1 MTQAQERI
9 PAPAAPA
16 GPPGPAALATLRG
29 RYRAGQLAAE
39 YGSVRALLSRMP
51 RSDLPAAGQLLARL
65 DPAEVRRHVPDLPVV
80 RVAVTGESTV
90 APVVGPL
97 AAELARHGLW
107 LEAKVAPYGS
117 YLHDLMRPD
126 DTGGGPNDGSLDD
139 TAGHQEHGRP
149 DDTAGRQNDSSPD
162 PTAGHRDHGRPDLML
177 CVLDAHTVLGDLT
190 VPWRAEDVEGAA
202 RTKLALIRAA
212 VRAHQRAG
220 RGLLVLNT
228 VPLHRH
234 LTQQLIDLRGRARL
248 GAVWRE
254 FNSGLLSL
262 AAEHAGVVVI
272 DLDPLIGEGVPAAE
286 PRAAQYARARLSE
299 ALLAAYAREA
309 AHIVRARLGRT
320 RKVLA
325 LDLDGTL
332 WGGVLGEDGPG
343 GIELG
348 DGLRGEAFLAF
359 QRVVRQ
365 LGSQGVLLAVSSKN
379 DAETVSR
386 TLREHPAMLLREDD
400 FVQVS
405 ANWKPKHDNLRDI
418 AERLGLGLDSFVF
431 ADDSPFEC
439 GLVGEQLP
447 EVAVIRV
454 DDDPALHPSALLADG
469 WFDLFD
475 LTEADLERADR
486 YRTEARRQEF
496 REDVDSYQAYLD
508 GLGLEVTLR
517 PPAGPELARV
527 AQLTLRTN
535 QFHLAT
541 ERLDVPEVADRMARP
556 GHHVLA
562 VHARDRFGDQGLVG
576 ALFLRRDGEV
586 LRIDNFAL
594 SCRVFSRGIESACV
608 AAVLRFARDTTA
620 RAVTGRYL
628 PSPRNAAFAAF
639 YGDQGFTPV
648 GTDPDEPGAVLF
660 RHDLRDLAPAPAHLR
675 LDAAFGPDDGDR
687 T

>member
-9 PAPAAPA
+9 PSPAATA
-16 GPPGPAALATLRG
+16 TWHDQAALATLRG
-29 RYRAGQLAAE
+29 LYRAGKLAAE
-39 YGSVRALLSRMP
+39 YGSVRALLARMP
-51 RSDLPAAGQLLARL
+51 RADLPAAGQLLARL
-65 DPAEVRRHVPDLPVV
+65 DLEEVRRHVPDAPVV
-80 RVAVTGESTV
+80 SVAVTGESTV

-97 AAELARHGLW
+97 TAELARHGL
-107 LEAKVAPYGS
+107 LLDAKVSPYGS
-117 YLHDLMRPD
+117 YLQDLMRP
-126 DTGGGPNDGSLDD
+126 
-139 TAGHQEHGRP
+139 A
-149 DDTAGRQNDSSPD
+149 D
-162 PTAGHRDHGRPDLML
+162 PAQDADLML
-177 CVLDAHTVLGDLT
+177 CLLDAHTVLGDLT
-190 VPWRAEDVEGAA
+190 VPWRAEDVEDAA
-202 RTKLALIRAA
+202 RARLALVSAA
-212 VRAHQRAG
+212 VHAHQQAG

-234 LTQQLIDLRGRARL
+234 LTHQLVDLRCRARL

-254 FNSGLLSL
+254 FNCGLLSL
-262 AAEHAGVVVI
+262 AAEHPGVVVV
-272 DLDPLIGEGVPAAE
+272 DLDPLIGEGVPAGE

-320 RKVLA
+320 RKVLV

-348 DGLRGEAFLAF
+348 AGLRGEAFAEF
-359 QRVVRQ
+359 QRVIRQ

-379 DAETVSR
+379 DADAVSQALR
-386 TLREHPAMLLREDD
+386 THPAMVLREDD
-400 FVQVS
+400 FVHVN
-405 ANWKPKHDNLRDI
+405 ANWKAKHDNLRDI

-431 ADDSPFEC
+431 VDDSLFEC

-447 EVAVIRV
+447 EVAVVRV
-454 DDDPALHPSALLADG
+454 DDEPALHPSALLADG
-469 WFDLFD
+469 WFDLFE

-496 REDVDSYQAYLD
+496 REDVASYRDYLD

-517 PPAGPELARV
+517 PPDEPELARV
-527 AQLTLRTN
+527 SQLTLRTN

-541 ERLDVPEVADRMARP
+541 ERLDAPQVADRMQQP
-556 GHHVLA
+556 GSHVIA
-562 VHARDRFGDQGLVG
+562 VHARDRFGDHGLVG
-576 ALFLRRDGEV
+576 VLFLRRDGEV

-594 SCRVFSRGIESACV
+594 SCRVFARGIESACV
-608 AAVLRFARDTTA
+608 AAVLEFARDTA
-620 RAVTGRYL
+620 AGAVAGRYL

-639 YGDQGFTPV
+639 YADQGFTPI
-648 GTDPDEPGAVLF
+648 GTDPDDPDAVFF
-660 RHDLRDLAPAPAHLR
+660 RHDLRDIAPAPAHLR
-675 LDAAFGPDDGDR
+675 LRAAFGPDDGDR

>member
-1 MTQAQERI
+1 MTQAQHRI
-9 PAPAAPA
+9 PSPDSTAAWHDRA
-16 GPPGPAALATLRG
+16 SLATLRDL
-29 RYRAGQLAAE
+29 YRAGKLAAE

-51 RSDLPAAGQLLARL
+51 RADLPAAGQLLARL
-65 DPAEVRRHVPDLPVV
+65 DLEEVRRHVPDAPVV
-80 RVAVTGESTV
+80 SVPVTGESTV

-97 AAELARHGLW
+97 TAELARHGL
-107 LEAKVAPYGS
+107 LLDAKVAPYGS
-117 YLHDLMRPD
+117 YLQDLMRPA
-126 DTGGGPNDGSLDD
+126 G
-139 TAGHQEHGRP
+139 TAQ
-149 DDTAGRQNDSSPD
+149 DA
-162 PTAGHRDHGRPDLML
+162 DLML

-190 VPWRAEDVEGAA
+190 VPWRAEDVEDAA
-202 RTKLALIRAA
+202 RARLALISSA
-212 VRAHQRAG
+212 VRAHQQAG

-234 LTQQLIDLRGRARL
+234 VTHQLVDLRCRARL

-262 AAEHAGVVVI
+262 AAEHPGVVVV
-272 DLDPLIGEGVPAAE
+272 DLDPLIGEGVPAGE

-299 ALLAAYAREA
+299 PLLAAYAREA

-320 RKVLA
+320 RKVLV

-348 DGLRGEAFLAF
+348 AGLRGEAFVEF
-359 QRVVRQ
+359 QRVIRQ
-365 LGSQGVLLAVSSKN
+365 LASQGVLLAVSSKN
-379 DAETVSR
+379 DADAVSQALR
-386 TLREHPAMLLREDD
+386 THPAMVLREHD
-400 FVQVS
+400 FVHVN
-405 ANWKPKHDNLRDI
+405 ANWKAKHDNLRDI

-431 ADDSPFEC
+431 ADDSLFEC

-447 EVAVIRV
+447 EVAVVRV
-454 DDDPALHPSALLADG
+454 DDEPALHPGALLADG
-469 WFDLFD
+469 WFDLFE

-517 PPAGPELARV
+517 PPDESELARV
-527 AQLTLRTN
+527 SQLTLRTN

-541 ERLDVPEVADRMARP
+541 ERLDVPQVADRMAHP
-556 GHHVLA
+556 GSYVIA
-562 VHARDRFGDQGLVG
+562 VHARDRFGDHGLVG
-576 ALFLRRDGEV
+576 VLFLRRDGEV

-594 SCRVFSRGIESACV
+594 SCRVFARGIESACV
-608 AAVLRFARDTTA
+608 AAVLEFARDTMA
-620 RAVTGRYL
+620 KAVASRYL

-639 YGDQGFTPV
+639 YADQGFTPV
-648 GTDPDEPGAVLF
+648 GTDPDDPDAVFF
-660 RHDLRDLAPAPAHLR
+660 RHDLRDIAPAPAHLR
-675 LDAAFGPDDGDR
+675 LHATFGPDDGDR